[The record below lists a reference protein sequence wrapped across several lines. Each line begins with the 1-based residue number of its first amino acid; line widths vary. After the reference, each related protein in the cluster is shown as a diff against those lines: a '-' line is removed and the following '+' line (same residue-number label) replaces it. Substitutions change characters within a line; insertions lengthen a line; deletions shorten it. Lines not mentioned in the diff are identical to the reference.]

1 GAPVPELL
9 GALLSVADP
18 SHIMYGSDWPFTP
31 LAACQA
37 LAERIDSTPLLA
49 GDLREQVLAENAAQL
64 LPSLASTV
72 RP

>member
-1 GAPVPELL
+1 MSPGMIDR
-9 GALLSVADP
+9 VAVV
-18 SHIMYGSDWPFTP
+18 
-31 LAACQA
+31 
-37 LAERIDSTPLLA
+37 AERIDATPLLA

>member
-1 GAPVPELL
+1 
-9 GALLSVADP
+9 LLSVADP

-31 LAACQA
+31 LAACHA
-37 LAERIDSTPLLA
+37 LAARIDATPLPA
-49 GDLREQVLAENAAQL
+49 GGLREQVLAGNAVQL